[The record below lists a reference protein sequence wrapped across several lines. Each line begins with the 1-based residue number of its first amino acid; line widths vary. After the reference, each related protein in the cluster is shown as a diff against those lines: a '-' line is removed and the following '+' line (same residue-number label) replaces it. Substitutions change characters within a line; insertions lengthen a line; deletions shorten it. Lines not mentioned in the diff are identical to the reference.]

1 MSEVLI
7 TVVPYD
13 WIMMLQRDASLNT
26 GSLHTAA
33 VDGTIMIFMCF
44 LGGKPTDEGSFF
56 FYLRYVEPS
65 CPQIGRSGRGEAIN

>member
-7 TVVPYD
+7 TAVPYD
-13 WIMMLQRDASLNT
+13 WIMMLQKDASLNT

-44 LGGKPTDEGSFF
+44 L
-56 FYLRYVEPS
+56 RMNYVIYTNFIWI
-65 CPQIGRSGRGEAIN
+65 QIRQKLYAIIMIKFKDRK